1 MSNQVEDHYANPDIV
16 PRILAALRQVNGA
29 DVPVTPDALAPLDH
43 FHGRGVLATREMAA
57 MLQPQ
62 AAEKVLDIGSGI
74 GGPARW
80 IAAHFGCH
88 VTGVDLTQTFCDA
101 AVELVAV
108 TGMAEH
114 VHILQGSALA
124 LPLPDATF
132 DRAYSQNVVM
142 NIADKRGMY
151 REALRVLKPGGVLA
165 LSNVCAGPGGE
176 PYFPVPWAATSATSF
191 LSTPAATHDD
201 LLAVGFE
208 IVQFRETTQSV
219 LADQIK
225 DRQRMEAGSLPLLG
239 VHLIVGERGRQYR
252 INSARSLEDGRTA
265 VIEALVRK
273 PA

>member
-1 MSNQVEDHYANPDIV
+1 MNERVEDHYANPDIV

-29 DVPVTPDALAPLDH
+29 DAPVTPDALAPLDH

-57 MLQPQ
+57 ILQPR
-62 AAEKVLDIGSGI
+62 AGEKVLDIGSGI

-80 IAAHFGCH
+80 IAAQFGCH
-88 VTGVDLTQTFCDA
+88 VTGVDLTQAFCDA
-101 AVELVAV
+101 AVELNAV

-114 VHILQGSALA
+114 VRILQGNALA
-124 LPLPDATF
+124 LPLPDAAF
-132 DRAYSQNVVM
+132 DRAYSQNVAM

-176 PYFPVPWAATSATSF
+176 PYFPVPWAATAATSF
-191 LSTPAATHDD
+191 LATPTATHDD
-201 LLAVGFE
+201 LLAAGFE
-208 IVQFRETTQSV
+208 IVQFRETTQAV

-225 DRQRMEAGSLPLLG
+225 DRQRMETVGLPPLG
-239 VHLIVGERGRQYR
+239 VHLIVGERARQYR

-273 PA
+273 PE